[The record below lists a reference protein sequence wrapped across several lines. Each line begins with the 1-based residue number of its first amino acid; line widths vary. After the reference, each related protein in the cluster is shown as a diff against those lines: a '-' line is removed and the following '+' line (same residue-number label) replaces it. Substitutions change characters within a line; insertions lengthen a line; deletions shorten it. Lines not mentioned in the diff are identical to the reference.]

1 MLPFIGLM
9 ERSFLRSATKVVGT
23 CLMESCI
30 VSGATSYA
38 VSALSV
44 VIITLH
50 RLLVLVVV
58 LINLWLASGDGP
70 SSANIIWVL
79 VFTCCSTLCVIHIG
93 VRWCSLL
100 LLLEWRGQ
108 AAIILVLLGHLGFHE
123 GSGHALILW

>member
-1 MLPFIGLM
+1 MLPFIGLLM
-9 ERSFLRSATKVVGT
+9 ERLIRSATKVVGT
-23 CLMESCI
+23 CLVESCI
-30 VSGATSYA
+30 VSSSTSYA

-44 VIITLH
+44 IIITLN

-79 VFTCCSTLCVIHIG
+79 VFTCGSNLGVIHIG

-108 AAIILVLLGHLGFHE
+108 AAIFLVLLGHLGFHE
-123 GSGHALILW
+123 GSGHALVFW